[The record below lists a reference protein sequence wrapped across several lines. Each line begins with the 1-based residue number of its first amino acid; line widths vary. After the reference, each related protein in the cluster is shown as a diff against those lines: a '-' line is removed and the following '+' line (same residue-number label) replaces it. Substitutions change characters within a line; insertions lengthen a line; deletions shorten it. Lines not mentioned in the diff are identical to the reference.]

1 MAHSRRADAVVFGFD
16 FQVNAAIVLFLENVK
31 DVKSLRLE
39 GDYEDI
45 EIELENGK
53 YILAQAKAVERASD
67 DFSNVRK
74 NMKKAITTLSEA
86 DHKAKASELIMV
98 TNSPNPFND
107 DGSKGAFYGPSKR
120 WYKDLPESARN
131 LVDDYLK
138 DLKEPLDTDKF
149 KVQVIPFETDEDDE
163 RYKVIMQCVNDFVG
177 ELNTNTA
184 GLGKK
189 LLNVWHWQVFDN
201 GGKHNSAIRLRK
213 KDIVW
218 PILVKVTED
227 NTLDDE
233 FKEQFDIGLLEEV
246 RNRYSETIE
255 NHCER
260 CEFFIK
266 ILSGFNSFKSEK
278 KPIEKIND
286 FIDKKWCDYSDEFS
300 SEIVDDEVKE
310 AITKIVMYKVL
321 RQRYVIKRVK
331 EGTNI

>member
-1 MAHSRRADAVVFGFD
+1 MAHSRRADTVVFGFD

-31 DVKSLRLE
+31 NAKNLRLE

-45 EIELENGK
+45 EIELDNGK
-53 YILAQAKAVERASD
+53 YIFAQAKAVERASD

-86 DHKAKASELIMV
+86 DHKAKASELIMI

-107 DGSKGAFYGPSKR
+107 ESSRSAFYGPTKR
-120 WYKDLPESARN
+120 KYKDLPESARKI
-131 LVDDYLK
+131 VDDYLGE
-138 DLKEPLDTDKF
+138 LEEPLDSDKF
-149 KVQVIPFETDEDDE
+149 KVQVIPFETDEDEE

-189 LLNVWHWQVFDN
+189 LLRVWHYQVFDN

-213 KDIVW
+213 KDIIW
-218 PILVKVTED
+218 PILVKATED
-227 NTLDDE
+227 NTFDEE
-233 FKEQFDIGLLEEV
+233 FKEQFDVGLLEEV

-260 CEFFIK
+260 CEYFIK
-266 ILSGFNSFKSEK
+266 ILSGFNSFKSTKKPTEKICDFIEK
-278 KPIEKIND
+278 K
-286 FIDKKWCDYSDEFS
+286 WSDYSYEFS
-300 SEIVDDEVKE
+300 SEIVDDDVKE

-321 RQRYVIKRVK
+321 RQRYVINRVR

>member
-1 MAHSRRADAVVFGFD
+1 MEHSRRADAVVFGFD
-16 FQVNAAIVLFLENVK
+16 FQVNASIVLFLENVK
-31 DVKSLRLE
+31 DVKSIRLE

-45 EIELENGK
+45 EIELDNGK
-53 YILAQAKAVERASD
+53 YIFAQAKAVKRASD

-74 NMKKAITTLSEA
+74 NMKKSIVTLSEA

-107 DGSKGAFYGPSKR
+107 DGSKSAFYGPSKR
-120 WYKDLPESARN
+120 KYKDLPESARK
-131 LVDDYLK
+131 LVDGYLAEL
-138 DLKEPLDTDKF
+138 DEPLDTDKF
-149 KVQVIPFETDEDDE
+149 KVQIIPFETDEDDE

-189 LLNVWHWQVFDN
+189 LLNVWHWQVFNN
-201 GGKHNSAIRLRK
+201 GGKHNTAIRLRK
-213 KDIVW
+213 KDIIW
-218 PILVKVTED
+218 PILVKLTED
-227 NTLDDE
+227 NILDEE
-233 FKEQFDIGLLEEV
+233 FKEQFDVGLLEEV

-266 ILSGFNSFKSEK
+266 ILSGFNSFKTGK
-278 KPIEKIND
+278 KPKEKIFD
-286 FIDKKWCDYSDEFS
+286 FIDKKWSDYSEEFS
-300 SEIVDDEVKE
+300 SEIIDDEVKE
-310 AITKIVMYKVL
+310 AITKIVIYKVI
-321 RQRYVIKRVK
+321 RQRYVINRIK